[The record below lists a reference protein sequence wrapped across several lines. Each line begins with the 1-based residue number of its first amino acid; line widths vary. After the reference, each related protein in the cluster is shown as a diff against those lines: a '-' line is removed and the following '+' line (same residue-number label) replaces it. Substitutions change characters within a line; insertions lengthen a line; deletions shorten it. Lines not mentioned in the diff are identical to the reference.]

1 YLNGKTLKALEYNKI
16 IDLLLEK
23 AESELG
29 REKIKSIEILT
40 DINKIKP
47 LLEETDEAL
56 SLLIKRGTPPLYG
69 IYNLESELKRL
80 DIGGH
85 LTPGSLLKIS
95 DSLRVVRSLKN
106 YISDDESDK
115 FSNYPIIED
124 LVENLS
130 SFKSIEDKINNAI
143 V

>member
-1 YLNGKTLKALEYNKI
+1 
-16 IDLLLEK
+16 LEK

-95 DSLRVVRSLKN
+95 DSLRVVRSLKD
-106 YISDDESDK
+106 YRSEEHTSELQSRFDFVCRLLLEK
-115 FSNYPIIED
+115 
-124 LVENLS
+124 
-130 SFKSIEDKINNAI
+130 K
-143 V
+143 